1 MRVIKFVFLVF
12 LISSLSIS
20 ASALN
25 LDVDNDLA
33 NFADENLLN
42 NTDSNSLINPFL
54 IEIPETKKQEENL
67 DQVRDDFIEEN
78 TNLPEPELEV
88 VEPKKEELLTINGVI
103 SASSNKT
110 ALLINYQNTNH
121 VLRIGN
127 SIDDYRL
134 VSYQNGEATFIRNG
148 NSIIISY

>member
-20 ASALN
+20 ALALN
-25 LDVDNDLA
+25 LDVDNDLSDFV
-33 NFADENLLN
+33 NENLLN
-42 NTDSNSLINPFL
+42 NTDSNGLINPFL

-67 DQVRDDFIEEN
+67 DPVRDDFIEEN

-88 VEPKKEELLTINGVI
+88 VEPKNEELLTINGVI
-103 SASSNKT
+103 SASNNKT

-127 SIDDYRL
+127 SLDNYRL

-148 NSIIISY
+148 NSIKISY

>member
-103 SASSNKT
+103 SASNKL

-121 VLRIGN
+121 VLKIGDTLDN
-127 SIDDYRL
+127 YRL
-134 VSYQNGEATFIRNG
+134 VSYQNGDATFVRNG
-148 NSIIISY
+148 NSIKISY